1 MPFFIQLYLGS
12 QMNYTLENNTTE
24 NRFEF
29 DLGDGSFAFITYKKS
44 AGNYLLLHTEVPEAH
59 GGKGIAVELAEQTF
73 GFLRDE
79 NQKAKIYCAFL
90 LKYLGKHTEWNDIV
104 YHSPEGE

>member
-1 MPFFIQLYLGS
+1 MTYNLHK
-12 QMNYTLENNTTE
+12 NTSE

-29 DLGDGSFAFITYKKS
+29 DLGDGSFAFITYKIS
-44 AGNYLLLHTEVPEAH
+44 AGIYLLLHTEVPEVH

-73 GFLRDE
+73 SFLRNA
-79 NQKAKIYCAFL
+79 NQKAKIYCTFL
-90 LKYLGKHTEWNDIV
+90 LKYLGKHPKWNDIV